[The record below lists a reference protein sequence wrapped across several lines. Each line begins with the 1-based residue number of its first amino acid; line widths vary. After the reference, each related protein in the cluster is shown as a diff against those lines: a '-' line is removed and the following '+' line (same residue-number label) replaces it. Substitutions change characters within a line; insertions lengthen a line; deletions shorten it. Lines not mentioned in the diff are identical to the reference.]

1 MNFTS
6 FQKISSKT
14 FKTPTENG
22 NGVTPLL
29 GGSSYRY
36 ANQLLSVL
44 TQSPA
49 SLWSIKILESYER
62 NHLSLP
68 ISRIYLRSFEL
79 LEPTM
84 LRLKC
89 LVFWLQGIFKKRALS
104 LEFASWVWEPEF
116 SANPDAF
123 FRSFKVVD
131 QKLQWYNLSF
141 SDSGWK
147 VLKLCTLCLFPET
160 RKLTAFC
167 KLKIRIIQGLLLKEQ
182 IGAVP
187 TNYFIS

>member
-1 MNFTS
+1 MKITT

-14 FKTPTENG
+14 FKTSTENG
-22 NGVTPLL
+22 NEVAPLF
-29 GGSSYRY
+29 GGSSYSH

-49 SLWSIKILESYER
+49 SLWSIKILDSYVR

-68 ISRIYLRSFEL
+68 ISCIYLRSFEL

-104 LEFASWVWEPEF
+104 LEFAS
-116 SANPDAF
+116 
-123 FRSFKVVD
+123 
-131 QKLQWYNLSF
+131 
-141 SDSGWK
+141 
-147 VLKLCTLCLFPET
+147 
-160 RKLTAFC
+160 
-167 KLKIRIIQGLLLKEQ
+167 
-182 IGAVP
+182 
-187 TNYFIS
+187 